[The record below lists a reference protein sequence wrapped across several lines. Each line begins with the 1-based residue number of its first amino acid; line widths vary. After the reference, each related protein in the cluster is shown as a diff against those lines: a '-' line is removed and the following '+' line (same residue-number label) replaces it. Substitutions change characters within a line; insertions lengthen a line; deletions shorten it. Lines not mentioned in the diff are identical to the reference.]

1 MKDMQP
7 EAEVE
12 ATNAEIIAG
21 ETEPVKPYTFRT
33 LSGEDM
39 FLMFRII
46 GKIGVKEF
54 NACFENDGIKG
65 LVARLMGERMENAGS
80 DEAEET
86 PSVSVTY
93 ISVILEVADV
103 LFNNIAKCE
112 NEVFQMLSQTSNLS
126 VEQVKKLPFAQF
138 TGMVIDFIKKEEFR
152 DFIKVVST
160 LFK

>member
-1 MKDMQP
+1 MN
-7 EAEVE
+7 E
-12 ATNAEIIAG
+12 ATFETVENAQHEVV
-21 ETEPVKPYTFRT
+21 EPVKPYTFRP
-33 LSGEDM
+33 LCGEDV

-54 NACFENDGIKG
+54 NACFENEGIKN
-65 LVARLMGERMENAGS
+65 LVSRMV
-80 DEAEET
+80 DEKMVVDTVAEGVA

-112 NEVFQMLSQTSNLS
+112 NEVFQMLSQTSNLT
-126 VEQVKKLPFAQF
+126 VAQVKKLPLAQF
-138 TGMVIDFIKKEEFR
+138 TEMVIDFIKKEEFE
-152 DFIKVVST
+152 DFIEVVSR

>member
-1 MKDMQP
+1 MTEAIIEPVQP
-7 EAEVE
+7 EME
-12 ATNAEIIAG
+12 AA
-21 ETEPVKPYTFRT
+21 VKPYNFRP
-33 LSGEDM
+33 LGGEDV
-39 FLMFRII
+39 FLMFKII

-54 NACFENDGIKG
+54 NACFENDGIKH
-65 LVARLMGERMENAGS
+65 LVAGMMGEKLANA

-86 PSVSVTY
+86 QSVSVTY

-126 VEQVKKLPFAQF
+126 VAQVKKLPLADF
-138 TGMVIDFIKKEEFR
+138 TEMVIDFIKKEEFR
-152 DFIKVVST
+152 DFIKVVSK

>member
-1 MKDMQP
+1 MKETIENMENVQP
-7 EAEVE
+7 EA
-12 ATNAEIIAG
+12 AES
-21 ETEPVKPYTFRT
+21 VKLYEFRP
-33 LSGEDM
+33 LGGEDV

-54 NACFENDGIKG
+54 NACFKNDGIKH
-65 LVARLMGERMENAGS
+65 LVAGMMGEKALQA
-80 DEAEET
+80 DEA
-86 PSVSVTY
+86 SVSVTY

-126 VEQVKKLPFAQF
+126 VAQVKKLPLAKF
-138 TGMVIDFIKKEEFR
+138 TEMVIDFIKKDEFR
-152 DFIKVVST
+152 DFIKVVSK